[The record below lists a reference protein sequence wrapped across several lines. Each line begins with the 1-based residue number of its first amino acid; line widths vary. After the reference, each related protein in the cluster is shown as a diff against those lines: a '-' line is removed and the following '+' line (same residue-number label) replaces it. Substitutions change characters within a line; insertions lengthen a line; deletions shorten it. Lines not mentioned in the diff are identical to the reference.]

1 MLKCQQKQKA
11 HAHDHH
17 WSVSRVFSLKKN
29 FFKKMKS
36 PKFDVSFIGQFTD
49 RIATFSA
56 INQINS
62 TASNDRRCCCT
73 YSLHFTNF
81 CLTLWWVESAV
92 NDPPA
97 LETIFSKPPVCVYIF
112 VAFNIFFLFVR
123 CFSLI
128 DDLPAAWMVHGCSFC
143 TNCFYC
149 VVAAAAARW
158 LSSTESI
165 AAAFGWALG
174 AFFSENW
181 KWFLCFCK

>member
-1 MLKCQQKQKA
+1 M
-11 HAHDHH
+11 
-17 WSVSRVFSLKKN
+17 
-29 FFKKMKS
+29 
-36 PKFDVSFIGQFTD
+36 
-49 RIATFSA
+49 
-56 INQINS
+56 
-62 TASNDRRCCCT
+62 
-73 YSLHFTNF
+73 
-81 CLTLWWVESAV
+81 

-123 CFSLI
+123 CVSLI

-174 AFFSENW
+174 AFFPENW
-181 KWFLCFCK
+181 K